1 MSSAA
6 SLKLWK
12 CAAVGAVLVP
22 FAARASAIP
31 TTPPVNFT
39 NSTDPAVGSTIVNL
53 LDSYASLM
61 LFDPKLRNG
70 VGVME
75 QNIQTVIKMTQDRTA
90 AQTLAAIHDDR
101 TAQPY
106 SVLNGLGVL
115 TSYFMTG
122 IGSSATGTA
131 PKSLPPTSYV
141 ITTLQD
147 YAPDAKGINYLTGA
161 TIGFTTFGDGTAT
174 PLASAANFL
183 NNTIRN
189 NASTEPPKRTFERY
203 MGSTR
208 PVTNPASIKAGVI
221 SPLDLRYG
229 NYNAVTNKTGLTTAD
244 TAQFVVPYYFSNLS
258 VPAVYFNTVNWVR
271 GFTVTQMM
279 VAANGGKPIAVP
291 DVGTF
296 DASGSFTPT
305 TFNVGDY
312 VPGVATAPR
321 PFRLSTDVNV
331 PTLLWQITNGTN
343 PYGDG
348 AFVSGHTNLAY
359 NQALGLAFLVP
370 QQYPSLLVRAA
381 DLGNN
386 RVLAGMH
393 SPLDVIGGRIEATA
407 IVATNIYNTLYD
419 ANGNRLDWT
428 NPANAAAH
436 AVYQAYTQ
444 TQKYL
449 AQSCSTGSV
458 DACIERAQAAH
469 DNHTDRD
476 HGDHFNRESE
486 DFNLD
491 SDDTRGYTYR
501 MTYGLAL
508 AASMHLPENVP
519 VQAQVLLLTRFPYAT
534 DEQRTNILRDSAL
547 PSGFALLEGNT
558 WDGWGRLNLYAAVN
572 GYNTFLRAVR
582 AATMPSI
589 SEAASRDR

>member
-1 MSSAA
+1 M
-6 SLKLWK
+6 KLWK
-12 CAAVGAVLVP
+12 YAALGAVLAP
-22 FAARASAIP
+22 FAARAGLIP

-39 NSTDPAVGSTIVNL
+39 NSTDPKVGSTIVNL

-61 LFDPKLRNG
+61 VFDPKLKNS

-75 QNIQTVIKMTQDRTA
+75 QNIQTVIEMTRNRTA
-90 AQTLAAIHDDR
+90 AETLAAIHDDR

-106 SVLNGLGVL
+106 SVLNGLGAL

-122 IGSSATGTA
+122 IGSSTTGTA
-131 PKSLPPTSYV
+131 PVSLTPTSYV

-147 YAPDAKGINYLTGA
+147 YAPDAKGISYLSGA

-208 PVTNPASIKAGVI
+208 PVTNPASITAGVI
-221 SPLDLRYG
+221 SPLDPRYG
-229 NYNAVTNKTGLTTAD
+229 NYNAVTNKTGLTVAD
-244 TAQFVVPYYFSNLS
+244 TAQFIVPYYFSKFS
-258 VPAVYFNTVNWVR
+258 VPTVYFNTTNWVR
-271 GFTVTQMM
+271 GFTVTQTM
-279 VAANGGKPIAVP
+279 VAANGGRPITVP

-296 DASGSFTPT
+296 DSSANFTPT

-312 VPGVATAPR
+312 IPGIGTAPR

-370 QQYPSLLVRAA
+370 QEYRSLLVRAA

-386 RVLAGMH
+386 RILAGMH

-407 IVATNIYNTLYD
+407 IAATNIYNALYD

-428 NPANAAAH
+428 NPANAAAY
-436 AVYQAYTQ
+436 AIYQAYTQ

-449 AQSCSTGSV
+449 AQSCSTSSV
-458 DACIERAQAAH
+458 DACLERAQGDH
-469 DNHTDRD
+469 DNHPNRDRD
-476 HGDHFNRESE
+476 NHINRESE

-491 SDDTRGYTYR
+491 PDDTRGYTYR

-519 VQAQVLLLTRFPYAT
+519 VQAQALLLTRFPYAT
-534 DEQRTNILRDSAL
+534 EEQRTKILRDTAL
-547 PSGFALLEGNT
+547 PSGFALLDGNT
-558 WDGWGRLNLYAAVN
+558 WDGWGRLNLYAAVS
-572 GYNTFLRAVR
+572 GYDSFFRAVR
-582 AATMPSI
+582 AATMPPT

>member
-6 SLKLWK
+6 SLKSWK
-12 CAAVGAVLVP
+12 YAALGAVLVP
-22 FAARASAIP
+22 LAARAGAIP

-39 NSTDPAVGSTIVNL
+39 NSTNPAVGSTIVNL
-53 LDSYASLM
+53 LDSYANLM

-75 QNIQTVIKMTQDRTA
+75 QNIQTVIDMTQDRTA
-90 AQTLAAIHDDR
+90 TQTLAAIHDDR

-106 SVLNGLGVL
+106 SVLNGLGAL

-122 IGSSATGTA
+122 IGSSTTGTA
-131 PKSLPPTSYV
+131 PVSLTPTSYV
-141 ITTLQD
+141 TTALQD
-147 YAPDAKGINYLTGA
+147 YAPNAKGINYLTGA

-174 PLASAANFL
+174 PLAGAANFL

-203 MGSTR
+203 MGSTG

-221 SPLDLRYG
+221 SPLDPRYG

-244 TAQFVVPYYFSNLS
+244 TAQFVIPYYFSNFP
-258 VPAVYFNTVNWVR
+258 VPAVYFNTVSWVR
-271 GFTVTQMM
+271 GFTVTPTM
-279 VAANGGKPIAVP
+279 VAANGGKPITVP

-296 DASGSFTPT
+296 DASANFTPT
-305 TFNVGDY
+305 PFNVGDY
-312 VPGVATAPR
+312 VPGIGAAPR
-321 PFRLSTDVNV
+321 PFRLSTRVNV

-370 QQYPSLLVRAA
+370 LQYRSLLVRAA

-386 RVLAGMH
+386 RILAGMH

-407 IVATNIYNTLYD
+407 IVATNIYNALYD

-428 NPANAAAH
+428 NPANASAY

-444 TQKYL
+444 TQNYL
-449 AQSCSTGSV
+449 AQSCGTSSV
-458 DACIERAQAAH
+458 EDCIEQAQADH
-469 DNHTDRD
+469 DNHADRD
-476 HGDHFNRESE
+476 HDDHTDRESK

-491 SDDTRGYTYR
+491 PDDTSGYTYR
-501 MTYGLAL
+501 MTYGFAR
-508 AASMHLPENVP
+508 AASIKLPESVP

-534 DEQRTNILRDSAL
+534 DEQRTRILQDTAL
-547 PSGFALLEGNT
+547 PSGFALLDGNT
-558 WDGWGRLNLYAAVN
+558 WDGWGRLNLYAAVS
-572 GYNTFLRAVR
+572 GYDSFFRALR
-582 AATMPSI
+582 
-589 SEAASRDR
+589 EAASRDR

>member
-12 CAAVGAVLVP
+12 YAALGAALVP
-22 FAARASAIP
+22 FAARAGSIP

-39 NSTDPAVGSTIVNL
+39 NSTDAAVGSTIVNL
-53 LDSYASLM
+53 LDSYATLM
-61 LFDPKLRNG
+61 LFDPKLRHG
-70 VGVME
+70 AGVMD
-75 QNIQTVIKMTQDRTA
+75 QNIETVIKMTRNRTA

-106 SVLNGLGVL
+106 SVVNGLGVL

-122 IGSSATGTA
+122 IGSSTTGTA
-131 PKSLPPTSYV
+131 PTSLTPTSYV

-147 YAPDAKGINYLTGA
+147 YAPTAQGINYLNGA
-161 TIGFTTFGDGTAT
+161 TIGFSSFGDGTAT

-203 MGSTR
+203 MGSTG
-208 PVTNPASIKAGVI
+208 PVTNPASITTGVI
-221 SPLDLRYG
+221 SPLDSRYG

-244 TAQFVVPYYFSNLS
+244 TAPFVVPYYFSDFSIPTAYGNS
-258 VPAVYFNTVNWVR
+258 VNWVR
-271 GFTVTQMM
+271 GFTVTQPM
-279 VAANGGKPIAVP
+279 VAANGGKPITVP
-291 DVGTF
+291 NVGSY
-296 DASGSFTPT
+296 DALGNFAPT

-312 VPGVATAPR
+312 VPGIGTAPR
-321 PFRLSTDVNV
+321 PYRLSTEVNV
-331 PTLLWQITNGTN
+331 PTLLWQIISGTN

-370 QQYPSLLVRAA
+370 QQYQSLLARAA

-386 RVLAGMH
+386 RILAGMH

-407 IVATNIYNTLYD
+407 IVATNIYNALYD
-419 ANGNRLDWT
+419 ANGNPRDWT
-428 NPANAAAH
+428 NPANAAAY

-449 AQSCSTGSV
+449 AQSCRTSRV
-458 DACIERAQAAH
+458 EDCIERAHADADH
-469 DNHTDRD
+469 DHRGDR
-476 HGDHFNRESE
+476 EPE

-491 SDDTRGYTYR
+491 PDDARGYTYR
-501 MTYGLAL
+501 MTYGLTL
-508 AASMHLPENVP
+508 ANTVHSPESVP
-519 VQAQVLLLTRFPYAT
+519 VQAQVLLLTRFPYLT
-534 DEQRTNILRDSAL
+534 DQQRAKILQDTAL
-547 PSGFALLEGNT
+547 PSGFALLDGNS
-558 WDGWGRLNLYAAVN
+558 WDGWGRLNLYAAVK
-572 GYNTFLRAVR
+572 GYDSFFRAVR
-582 AATMPSI
+582 AATMPS
-589 SEAASRDR
+589 EATTSWDH